1 MMGAIISEQVGG
13 IVGIRSVG
21 PGQKLVDAAL
31 QVAAHQLGDDVFDI
45 GLGLDIVEFACGDER
60 GEDCPVLGSA
70 LGTREQAILSRQ
82 SQRPDRALDRVGV
95 DFRLDQRRRLMNWR
109 REPPPLVS
117 VPVKGREAGAHPGDG
132 GAENREVLR

>member
-1 MMGAIISEQVGG
+1 M
-13 IVGIRSVG
+13 
-21 PGQKLVDAAL
+21 AADE
-31 QVAAHQLGDDVFDI
+31 LGDDIFDV
-45 GLGLDIVEFACGDER
+45 GLGLDGVELAGGDER
-60 GEDCPVLGSA
+60 GQHRPVLGSA
-70 LGTREQAILSRQ
+70 FSAREEAVLSRE
-82 SQRPDRALDRVGV
+82 SQGPDRLLDRVGV